1 MIMDNMKNSK
11 SGYPIATTYNGFDDR
26 PSWWQ
31 RETIASKILPL
42 DADKWITH
50 LNNEELFKCY
60 LSASL
65 QIYHDP
71 NFILS
76 KEIGHDDT
84 WYLFC
89 GEFFDAIKDKV
100 VEKQAYLVKNFNLE
114 IEDEEIKSEVDDYLK
129 RNKC

>member
-11 SGYPIATTYNGFDDR
+11 SGYPIATTCNGFDDR

-31 RETIASKILPL
+31 RETIVSKILTS
-42 DADKWITH
+42 DAEKWITY

-65 QIYHDP
+65 QVYHDP
-71 NFILS
+71 NFIRS
-76 KEIGHDDT
+76 KEIGDDDT

-89 GEFFDAIKDKV
+89 GEFFDTIKDKV
-100 VEKQAYLVKNFNLE
+100 VEKQAYLVKKFNLE